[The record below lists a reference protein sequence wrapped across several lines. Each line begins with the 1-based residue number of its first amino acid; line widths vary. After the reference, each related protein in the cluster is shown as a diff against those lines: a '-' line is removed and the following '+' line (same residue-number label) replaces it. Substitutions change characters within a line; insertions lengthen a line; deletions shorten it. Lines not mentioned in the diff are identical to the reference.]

1 MPRPRWPS
9 GMTHTG
15 APASCR
21 TMNARWWT
29 AIAAAAITIT
39 RQSR

>member
-1 MPRPRWPS
+1 
-9 GMTHTG
+9 MTHTG
-15 APASCR
+15 APAPWS
-21 TMNARWWT
+21 TMKPRWWT